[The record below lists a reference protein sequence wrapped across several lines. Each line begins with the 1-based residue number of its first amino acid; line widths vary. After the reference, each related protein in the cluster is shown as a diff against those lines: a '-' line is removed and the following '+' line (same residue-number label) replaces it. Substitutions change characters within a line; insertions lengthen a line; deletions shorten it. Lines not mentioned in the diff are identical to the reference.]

1 MVFPG
6 YQSQSMKLHINVPLK
21 FPQHYLSRHLVPDD
35 PNVPY
40 EMLSVIKKIVDDSTG
55 EGREEKNRKEKK
67 RKEKK
72 RGNKRGKKKD

>member
-67 RKEKK
+67 RKEKDNNLK
-72 RGNKRGKKKD
+72 GVRE

>member
-6 YQSQSMKLHINVPLK
+6 YQSQSMKLHLNVPLK